1 MHRLGNHLPAAIGS
15 VVAALLLA
23 ACASTPRA
31 TPSPPGAAPAAK
43 GAAAATVASVATAG
57 APAPS
62 RAPAAPVAP
71 DPELLTL
78 SGELSAALAGTGC
91 DLSTTPAGLL
101 LLRLPAQ
108 LLFEPDS
115 TDATTGATQL
125 LTRLTG
131 VLVPHAR
138 LLAEVSVHTDVIGGM
153 LANDTLARQRA
164 EAVVTRLVAAGLDS
178 PRLQVAAGG
187 AKDPIAGND
196 TAEGRQRN
204 RRVEILMRLAAVP
217 AAS

>member
-1 MHRLGNHLPAAIGS
+1 
-15 VVAALLLA
+15 
-23 ACASTPRA
+23 
-31 TPSPPGAAPAAK
+31 
-43 GAAAATVASVATAG
+43 
-57 APAPS
+57 
-62 RAPAAPVAP
+62 
-71 DPELLTL
+71 
-78 SGELSAALAGTGC
+78 
-91 DLSTTPAGLL
+91 LL

-115 TDATTGATQL
+115 TDASAGAAKL
-125 LTRLTG
+125 LTRVTG

-138 LLAEVSVHTDVIGGM
+138 LLAEVSVHTDVIGGV

-187 AKDPIAGND
+187 VKDPIAGND
-196 TAEGRQRN
+196 TAEGRRAN

>member
-1 MHRLGNHLPAAIGS
+1 M
-15 VVAALLLA
+15 VALLLA
-23 ACASTPRA
+23 ACASNPRA
-31 TPSPPGAAPAAK
+31 STSPSGAAPAPK
-43 GAAAATVASVATAG
+43 GAAAASVVPAATAG
-57 APAPS
+57 APAP

-78 SGELSAALAGTGC
+78 SAELSAALAGTGC

-115 TDATTGATQL
+115 TDATMGAAQL
-125 LTRLTG
+125 LTRVTG
-131 VLVPHAR
+131 VLLPHAR
-138 LLAEVSVHTDVIGGM
+138 LLAEVSVHTDVIGGV

-196 TAEGRQRN
+196 TAEGRRAN

>member
-1 MHRLGNHLPAAIGS
+1 
-15 VVAALLLA
+15 
-23 ACASTPRA
+23 
-31 TPSPPGAAPAAK
+31 
-43 GAAAATVASVATAG
+43 
-57 APAPS
+57 
-62 RAPAAPVAP
+62 VAP

-78 SGELSAALAGTGC
+78 SAELSAALAGTGC

-125 LTRLTG
+125 LTRVTSL
-131 VLVPHAR
+131 LVPHAR
-138 LLAEVSVHTDVIGGM
+138 LLAEVSVHTDVIGGA

-196 TAEGRQRN
+196 TAEGRRAN